1 VTAGIAELLLFF
13 FQFTSARRRA
23 RHGKNADPSIRETA
37 DATSIGNL
45 LEFADMSPEAKQR
58 LRLALTLAVVVAGL
72 RAGYIL
78 YQRHE
83 EYLASEKQKQA
94 TNAGYSNPD
103 YYVAPKKLH
112 PYDLKSANQITQQ
125 PVWVK
130 EGYRYT
136 YYPYNVAAR
145 RTDFGHE
152 AGLLLPIERLEIK
165 RVEME
170 TAPGGRRQMM
180 AVFEKEGK
188 IFSVPVGFES
198 DGQYKI
204 YSDEIFFI
212 EDPHEL
218 YKHWAP
224 EVWQAVEQ
232 HEVKPGMNEMQADFA
247 VGMGVPDAGNS
258 SSEKTVRYPNGG
270 KPLVIVY
277 RDGKAAEIKAG
288 S

>member
-1 VTAGIAELLLFF
+1 
-13 FQFTSARRRA
+13 
-23 RHGKNADPSIRETA
+23 
-37 DATSIGNL
+37 
-45 LEFADMSPEAKQR
+45 MSPEAKQR

-83 EYLASEKQKQA
+83 EYLAAEKQKQA
-94 TNAGYSNPD
+94 KDVGYSNPD

-136 YYPYNVAAR
+136 YYPYNVAAK

-165 RVEME
+165 SVEME

-180 AVFEKEGK
+180 AVFEKDGK
-188 IFSVPVGFES
+188 SYSVPIGFES

-218 YKHWAP
+218 YKHWSP
-224 EVWQAVEQ
+224 DVWQAVEQ

-247 VGMGVPDAGNS
+247 VGMGVPDTGNS

-277 RDGKAAEIKAG
+277 RDGKAVEIKAG